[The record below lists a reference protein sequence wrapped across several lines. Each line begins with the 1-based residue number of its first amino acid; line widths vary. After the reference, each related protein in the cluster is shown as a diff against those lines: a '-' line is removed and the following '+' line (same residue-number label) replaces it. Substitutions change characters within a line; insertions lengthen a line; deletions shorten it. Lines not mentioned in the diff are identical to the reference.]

1 MKSENSKT
9 LVQEFYNNHRGG
21 IVMGQNI
28 NGGIEFFFDGFN
40 NSEEAK
46 AEILAMYDDK
56 PAMKEW
62 MNTFINQ
69 GSWEHV

>member
-62 MNTFINQ
+62 MDTFINQ

>member
-56 PAMKEW
+56 PTMKEW
-62 MNTFINQ
+62 MDTFINQ

>member
-1 MKSENSKT
+1 MKSDNSKT

-62 MNTFINQ
+62 MDTFINQ

>member
-28 NGGIEFFFDGFN
+28 NSGIEFFFDGFN

-46 AEILAMYDDK
+46 AEILTMYDDK

-62 MNTFINQ
+62 MDTFINQ

>member
-46 AEILAMYDDK
+46 AEILSMYDDK

-62 MNTFINQ
+62 MDTFINQ

>member
-21 IVMGQNI
+21 IVIGQNI

>member
-9 LVQEFYNNHRGG
+9 LVQEFYNNHHGG

-62 MNTFINQ
+62 MDTFINQ

>member
-40 NSEEAK
+40 NAEEAK
-46 AEILAMYDDK
+46 KEILAMYDDK
-56 PAMKEW
+56 PVMKEW
-62 MNTFINQ
+62 MDTFINQ

>member
-21 IVMGQNI
+21 IVVGQNI

-62 MNTFINQ
+62 MDTFINQ

>member
-21 IVMGQNI
+21 IIMGQNI
-28 NGGIEFFFDGFN
+28 NGEIEFFFDGFN

-56 PAMKEW
+56 PTMKEW
-62 MNTFINQ
+62 MDTFINQ

>member
-21 IVMGQNI
+21 IVVGQNI

>member
-40 NSEEAK
+40 NPEEAK

-62 MNTFINQ
+62 MDTFINQ